1 MRPLKSAFPFRSA
14 PRLQEGADLA
24 MLAHDIR
31 GALQCIQGGLASIDI
46 AGMPLSLQEQ
56 LRRIA
61 VGALA
66 IERLTVL
73 LANPAPG
80 EPEDNVVTWFA
91 HFVPY
96 LRERWSGE
104 IAASGRRFE
113 FAPSDLLPAGVQVPC
128 ISLGRIVGNLV
139 SNALNH
145 GTGAIRLEMARSGSG
160 GVVLTVV
167 NGGPPI
173 DGSVLA
179 EVLGEEVVALRAPH
193 EEHGLGLHIV
203 RTLADEI
210 GATFHI
216 FNRPDGVEAR
226 LEIGAD
232 RVLLE
237 GAPEFESEETAP
249 ASGGQSLA
257 GVRILLAEDNP
268 TNQMVAVQ
276 MLGMLGADVTLAGD
290 GVDAIDAFELA
301 PFDLVVVDI
310 EMPRM
315 SGLDVI
321 RTIRSRRDERAR
333 TPIVALT
340 AYAMNEHRDRIA
352 EAGANGLISKPIASI
367 EALSR
372 ALVPHLGHGGG
383 AAQPPAPPAGAA
395 EAASDKGV
403 VDHAIYDS
411 LAEAI
416 GAEMMSELLEKVIA
430 DLSNSRRDLVSAEKG
445 LERGPIRSASH
456 ILISVAGAIG
466 ATRLQLCARA
476 LNNRAHSGENDGLAD
491 LLRQCLGEI
500 DAAVAYAS
508 AQRAAH

>member
-1 MRPLKSAFPFRSA
+1 MRPLKSAFPLPSA
-14 PRLQEGADLA
+14 SAMREDADLA

-31 GALQCIQGGLASIDI
+31 CALQCIQGGLASINID
-46 AGMPLSLQEQ
+46 MLPLPTQEQ
-56 LRRIA
+56 LRRVA
-61 VGALA
+61 VGARA

-73 LANPAPG
+73 MASPPPG
-80 EPEDNVVTWFA
+80 EPGDSNVTWLA
-91 HFVPY
+91 HFVAY

-104 IAASGRRFE
+104 IAAAGRRFE
-113 FAPSDLLPAGVQVPC
+113 FAPSEALPAGVRASC
-128 ISLGRIVGNLV
+128 ISLGRITSNLV

-145 GTGAIRLEMARSGSG
+145 GTGTIRLEMARSQSG
-160 GVVLTVV
+160 GVVLTVF
-167 NGGPPI
+167 NAGPPI

-179 EVLGEEVVALRAPH
+179 EVLGQEIVALRIP
-193 EEHGLGLHIV
+193 EGEHGLGLHIV
-203 RTLADEI
+203 RTLAEEI

-216 FNRPDGVEAR
+216 CNRPGGVEAR
-226 LEIGAD
+226 VELQAEQIIPD
-232 RVLLE
+232 
-237 GAPEFESEETAP
+237 GAPDLETDAP
-249 ASGGQSLA
+249 APVSAGQSLS

-290 GVDAIDAFELA
+290 GVDAIEAFERA

-372 ALVPHLGHGGG
+372 ALVPHLGHGGAG
-383 AAQPPAPPAGAA
+383 HPPATATA
-395 EAASDKGV
+395 EGHQAMPDEGV
-403 VDHAIYDS
+403 VDHAIYDA
-411 LAEAI
+411 LADAI
-416 GAEMMSELLEKVIA
+416 GAEMMSELLEKVVA
-430 DLSNSRRDLVSAEKG
+430 DLSNSRRDLAAVEAT
-445 LERGPIRSASH
+445 LERSPIRSASH

-466 ATRLQLCARA
+466 ATRLQLCARE
-476 LNNRAHSGENDGLAD
+476 LNNRAHSGENGGLAD
-491 LLRQCLGEI
+491 LLRQCMAEI

-508 AQRAAH
+508 AQRVAH

>member
-14 PRLQEGADLA
+14 PLRHEGTDLA
-24 MLAHDIR
+24 MLAHDFR
-31 GALQCIQGGLASIDI
+31 AALQCIQGGLSAIDV
-46 AGMPLSLQEQ
+46 ARMPLSTQEQ

-73 LANPAPG
+73 LTSPALG
-80 EPEDNVVTWFA
+80 DSCDKDATWFA
-91 HFVPY
+91 QFLPY
-96 LRERWSGE
+96 VRERWSGE
-104 IAASGRRFE
+104 IAAAGRRFE
-113 FAPSDLLPAGVQVPC
+113 FALSDTLPEGVQVPC
-128 ISLGRIVGNLV
+128 LSLGRIIGNLV
-139 SNALNH
+139 SNALDH
-145 GTGAIRLEMARSGSG
+145 ATGTIRLEMARTGSG
-160 GVVLTVV
+160 GVVLSVFSA
-167 NGGPPI
+167 GPPI
-173 DGSVLA
+173 DGSLLA
-179 EVLGEEVVALRAPH
+179 KVLGQDVVALRAPDD
-193 EEHGLGLHIV
+193 EHGLGLDIV

-210 GATFHI
+210 GASFHI

-226 LEIGAD
+226 LEIGASLI
-232 RVLLE
+232 LLE
-237 GAPEFESEETAP
+237 GAPDFETGEAAP
-249 ASGGQSLA
+249 ASDGQTLA
-257 GVRILLAEDNP
+257 GARILLAEDNP

-290 GVDAIDAFELA
+290 GVDAIDAFERA

-372 ALVPHLGHGGG
+372 ALVPHLGHGGPVQP
-383 AAQPPAPPAGAA
+383 AAPAAGAA
-395 EAASDKGV
+395 RDEGV
-403 VDHAIYDS
+403 VDQAIYDA

-416 GAEMMSELLEKVIA
+416 GAEMMSELLEKVVA
-430 DLSNSRRDLVSAEKG
+430 DLSNSRRDLASAEQG

-491 LLRQCLGEI
+491 LLRQCMAEI

-508 AQRAAH
+508 AQQAAH